1 MFTMNL
7 GRRAKT
13 SPEIDDL
20 ISYCDWHMYGHGSN
34 QPYGK
39 AMLETASPAR
49 KTHLTQPL
57 EFWTAAGEHHRLR
70 KAQAAPA

>member
-20 ISYCDWHMYGHGSN
+20 ISYCDWHMIGHGSPR
-34 QPYGK
+34 PYGNT
-39 AMLETASPAR
+39 MLETASPAR
-49 KTHLTQPL
+49 KTHLSQPL
-57 EFWTAAGEHHRLR
+57 EFWNASLEHHRIR
-70 KAQAAPA
+70 KSQGATA